1 MAHHRL
7 ASARKR
13 DSNVVTDI
21 VHSLFICIINLNY
34 WAFSATQKKKRC
46 AISICPFLFCQKFR
60 VFLVLFLV
68 IIFPMLSVELYLN
81 IPLIYISEALSHTS
95 YALNN

>member
-34 WAFSATQKKKRC
+34 WAFSATQKKKGVQ
-46 AISICPFLFCQKFR
+46 SPF
-60 VFLVLFLV
+60 VLFYFAKNLGC
-68 IIFPMLSVELYLN
+68 FWS
-81 IPLIYISEALSHTS
+81 SF
-95 YALNN
+95 